1 MGFDELFEQ
10 HSKHNKHNAHHQYR
24 NEYDS
29 HHKYKHDKHDNIKQL
44 IEKLRNNPKL
54 KTLLI
59 IIALALVCI
68 LILIVIVLFPLL
80 MKILQFI
87 TENGIQ
93 GIIDTIW
100 NGTKK

>member
-29 HHKYKHDKHDNIKQL
+29 HHNYKHDNIKQL

-68 LILIVIVLFPLL
+68 LILIVIVLFPLI
-80 MKILQFI
+80 MKLLQFI